1 MQGYQNK
8 RLLLHVAILSCLS
21 IFVSSCTRHAP
32 AEEAIRNLCTGE
44 FRKKLDRENL
54 NLGEASDKNRSIE
67 VVEIIRKGIGE
78 SKNTRG
84 IPDNTL
90 VYPIACLMQTNT
102 NGTVAEPETLFLYFF
117 RNSDAVWQV
126 RARK

>member
-1 MQGYQNK
+1 M

-32 AEEAIRNLCTGE
+32 AEEAIRNLCTEEYG
-44 FRKKLDRENL
+44 KKLAREV
-54 NLGEASDKNRSIE
+54 GETSDKILNIE
-67 VVEIIRKGIGE
+67 VVEIIRKGTGE

-102 NGTVAEPETLFLYFF
+102 TGTIAEPETLFLYFF
-117 RNSDAVWQV
+117 RNSDAAWQV
-126 RARK
+126 RGRK